1 VTVPPYGEVTAGTD
15 IPTCYRHPGRE
26 TWVRCT
32 RCNRPICPDCMRDAA
47 VGFQCPDCVSAGQ
60 RSVRPPRTAFG
71 GKVAARPGTVTMLLI
86 AANAAIF
93 VLTVASGA
101 GLMGDG
107 PSPVSHDLAMI
118 PAAVAAGAYYSYYR
132 LLTSMFLHFGVVHI
146 GVNMYA
152 LYLLGMQVETAL
164 GRLRFI
170 TLYLLAG
177 LGGAAA
183 SYLFSPVATPSG
195 GASGAIFGLLAAYFV
210 LARRVGADTR
220 QILAW
225 IGINLVL
232 SFSLSR
238 IDYRA
243 HLGGLVVG
251 AAVTAALVYAPIG
264 RSRTAVQL
272 AGMIAAA
279 VLIIVA
285 VGVRTAQLA

>member
-1 VTVPPYGEVTAGTD
+1 
-15 IPTCYRHPGRE
+15 
-26 TWVRCT
+26 
-32 RCNRPICPDCMRDAA
+32 
-47 VGFQCPDCVSAGQ
+47 
-60 RSVRPPRTAFG
+60 
-71 GKVAARPGTVTMLLI
+71 
-86 AANAAIF
+86 
-93 VLTVASGA
+93 
-101 GLMGDG
+101 
-107 PSPVSHDLAMI
+107 MI
-118 PAAVAAGAYYSYYR
+118 PAAVAAGAYYR

-152 LYLLGMQVETAL
+152 LYLLGMPVETAL

-183 SYLFSPVATPSG
+183 SYLFSPVDIRSG
-195 GASGAIFGLLAAYFV
+195 GASGAIFGLFAAYFV

-220 QILAW
+220 QILLS
-225 IGINLVL
+225 IGISLVF
-232 SFSLSR
+232 SFSLSG

-251 AAVTAALVYAPIG
+251 AAVTAALVYAPTG
-264 RSRTAVQL
+264 RSRTAIQL

>member
-86 AANAAIF
+86 AANAAVF

-101 GLMGDG
+101 GLMGGG
-107 PSPVSHDLAMI
+107 PSPVSYDLAMI
-118 PAAVAAGAYYSYYR
+118 PAAVAAGAYYR

-183 SYLFSPVATPSG
+183 SYLFSPVATRSG

-220 QILAW
+220 QILVS
-225 IGINLVL
+225 IGISLVL
-232 SFSLSR
+232 SFSLSV

-243 HLGGLVVG
+243 HLGGLAVG
-251 AAVTAALVYAPIG
+251 AAVTAALVYAPTG